1 MSPGELHRFAPS
13 SGGLGAT
20 AALVLF
26 VLVLRRLLPADR
38 REVVATMHAVE
49 QRLWVQT
56 PIGGL
61 ARYENDYYYR
71 RSDDFEHVAGNP
83 WPICTLWL
91 ALWKI
96 ATASTPADL
105 ERARGLIELVAERAL
120 PSGVLAEQFD
130 PYNGAPLSVSPLTW
144 SHATFVET
152 ALAYGEKARG
162 LRRP

>member
-1 MSPGELHRFAPS
+1 MFGWSVPVVLAVTFVAYIPS
-13 SGGLGAT
+13 LRNGFINWDDNYYVT
-20 AALVLF
+20 ENALVAHPTWNG
-26 VLVLRRLLPADR
+26 LL
-38 REVVATMHAVE
+38 T
-49 QRLWVQT
+49 T
-56 PIGGL
+56 
-61 ARYENDYYYR
+61 N
-71 RSDDFEHVAGNP
+71 VAGNP

-91 ALWKI
+91 AFWKI

-130 PYNGAPLSVSPLTW
+130 PYTGAPLSVSPLTW

-162 LRRP
+162 LRGI